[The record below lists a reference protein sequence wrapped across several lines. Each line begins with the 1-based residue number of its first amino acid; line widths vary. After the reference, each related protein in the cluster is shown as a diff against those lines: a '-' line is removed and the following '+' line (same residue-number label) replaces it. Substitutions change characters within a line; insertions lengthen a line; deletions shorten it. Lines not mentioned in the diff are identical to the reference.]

1 MSTAM
6 RLYVVVASAT
16 VIVPWILTDITHALG
31 WGVRK

>member
-6 RLYVVVASAT
+6 RTYLVLAGAT
-16 VIVPWILTDITHALG
+16 VLVPWILTEITHALG